1 MKRISKSGFK
11 PSLGIGIRNRRWKI
25 EPDRWARLG
34 SRLRSRLRSRLGYS
48 LGYSLYGIVVRIRL
62 RLWDR
67 LK

>member
-1 MKRISKSGFK
+1 MKRISKTGFK
-11 PSLGIGIRNRRWKI
+11 PGLGIGIRNRRWKI

-34 SRLRSRLRSRLGYS
+34 SRLRSRLGYS